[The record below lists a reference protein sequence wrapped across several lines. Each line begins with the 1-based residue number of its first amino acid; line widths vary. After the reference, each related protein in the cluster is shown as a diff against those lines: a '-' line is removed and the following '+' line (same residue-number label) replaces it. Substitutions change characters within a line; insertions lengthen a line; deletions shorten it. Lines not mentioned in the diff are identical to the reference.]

1 MTISSQIE
9 MPENSVEAKPGRR
22 ERRRKETRERI
33 FRAAM
38 QLFAEHGFFST
49 TIEDITEAADV
60 GKGTFFN
67 YFPSKEHVLTVLHD
81 IQIGK
86 VESALQ
92 AAHAGKEKIRK
103 VLRELMDHIAEEPAR
118 SQPLA
123 RGLIATLFSSD
134 PVREAMVATMAR
146 GRKLLEEILEF
157 GQKRGEVRTDVS
169 LDEMALAFQQCV
181 FGTVLLWSIHPP
193 SSLKKRLDVA
203 FGVFWSGVSS
213 HSQGVRQ

>member
-1 MTISSQIE
+1 MTSSLQLTRAE
-9 MPENSVEAKPGRR
+9 PKPGRR
-22 ERRRKETRERI
+22 ERRRTETRERI

-38 QLFAEHGFFST
+38 QLFAQHGFFST
-49 TIEDITEAADV
+49 TVEDITEAADV

-86 VESALQ
+86 VERAVQ
-92 AAHAGKEKIRK
+92 ATHTGKDEIRTI
-103 VLRELMDHIAEEPAR
+103 LRHLMDHVAEEPAR

-146 GRKLLEEILEF
+146 GRKLLQEILQF

-169 LDEMALAFQQCV
+169 VEEMALAFQQCV
-181 FGTVLLWSIHPP
+181 FGTVLLWSISAP

-203 FGVFWSGVSS
+203 FETYWSGVGSPS
-213 HSQGVRQ
+213 